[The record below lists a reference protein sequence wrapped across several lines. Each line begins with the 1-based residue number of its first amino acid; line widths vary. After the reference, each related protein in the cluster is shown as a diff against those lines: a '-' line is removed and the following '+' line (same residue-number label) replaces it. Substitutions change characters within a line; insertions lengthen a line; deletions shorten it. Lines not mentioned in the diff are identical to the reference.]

1 MKTYCKRIDITDWQ
15 AILPFVTDCV
25 FRHWKRYDFR
35 KLLIQHGLSSEE
47 YTAALAD
54 HNKTSFISAIE
65 NIAKD
70 AAQRIYERD
79 ISPLEPTKIK
89 KRYDYTS
96 RKMREIGWECAMQQV
111 FDYIAV
117 YGAMEIFDKRIVP
130 QQASS
135 VRGRGQIYGIKMIR
149 RWVMK
154 DRCAESY
161 ANRYGYHYASV
172 MKYFVKTDIQ
182 KCFPSM
188 RKDKFMSFFRKDCAN
203 DDLLWLW
210 DTLLESH
217 KSADYSGFMI
227 GSLISQWAVQYCI
240 SFGYQYVMSLHMSGG
255 KSGRKKVTHMLVFMD
270 DVLLT
275 GSNRRELLFAV
286 HMYQKYMY
294 HNFGMRVKCNFHIKR
309 LSDTDGIDIMGFIL
323 YKNGKIKM
331 RRRNFIRIRRAA
343 MKFMHTFFIDRLQA
357 QHIISY
363 GGFVKYSNTT
373 VMRSKYWITRLMK
386 TARRVISKYD
396 KNRKD
401 ESNGISETRPHIHS
415 RRRQCQRISADQAQP
430 EQNFDADSQAH

>member
-79 ISPLEPTKIK
+79 LSPLEPTKIK

-96 RKMREIGWECAMQQV
+96 RKMREIGWECAIQQV

-135 VRGRGQIYGIKMIR
+135 VSGRGQIYGIKMIQN
-149 RWVMK
+149 WIMK
-154 DRCAESY
+154 DKCAAEY
-161 ANRYGYHYASV
+161 ADRHGYHYASV
-172 MKYFVKTDIQ
+172 MKYFVKTDIKQ
-182 KCFPSM
+182 CFPSM
-188 RKDKFMSFFRKDCAN
+188 QKDKFMEFFKKDCAN

-210 DTLLESH
+210 DTLLDTH
-217 KSADYSGFMI
+217 KTGDYNGFMI

-240 SFGYQYVMSLHMSGG
+240 SFGYRYVMSLHMSGR
-255 KSGRKKVTHMLVFMD
+255 KSGRKKVSHMLVFMD
-270 DVLLT
+270 DALLT
-275 GSNRRELLFAV
+275 GSNRRELLYAI
-286 HMYQKYMY
+286 HMYQSYMRD
-294 HNFGMRVKCNFHIKR
+294 NFGITVKDSFHIKP
-309 LSDTDGIDIMGFIL
+309 LTDTDGIDIMGFVL
-323 YKNGKIKM
+323 YANGKIRM
-331 RRRNFIRIRRAA
+331 RDRNFIRIRHMV
-343 MKFMHTFFIDRLQA
+343 MKFQRTFFIDLPQA

-363 GGFVKYSNTT
+363 GGFVKYSNTA
-373 VMRSKYWITRLMK
+373 VMQSKYRITRLMK
-386 TARRVISKYD
+386 TAKRVISVYYC
-396 KNRKD
+396 NRKD
-401 ESNGISETRPHIHS
+401 ELYGISETRQNLHP
-415 RRRQCQRISADQAQP
+415 RRRAGQRVPPDQTQP
-430 EQNFDADSQAH
+430 KQN